1 MICVFPH
8 VYYISLEMLKLLGAI
23 IISHKLQEEANAD
36 TNENFFFQKKPT
48 HIYIKSKQIWYLL
61 AFAEQHQVFELQ
73 CISYSSWKES
83 LTTEHGLIKSLY
95 F

>member
-1 MICVFPH
+1 MLMICVFPH

-48 HIYIKSKQIWYLL
+48 HI
-61 AFAEQHQVFELQ
+61 
-73 CISYSSWKES
+73 
-83 LTTEHGLIKSLY
+83 
-95 F
+95 